1 MAIGAATVKNGVVT
15 IWDENAA
22 KIAQL
27 PAHGMVILGYTP
39 TRVTLIS
46 PPASPFQICYMFDA
60 TGKYVGG
67 FLP

>member
-15 IWDENAA
+15 IWDEKAA
-22 KIAQL
+22 QIATISL
-27 PAHGMVILGYTP
+27 HGFLVLGYTS
-39 TRVTLIS
+39 TRVTLIT
-46 PPASPFQICYMFDA
+46 PPDSPFQICYMFDA